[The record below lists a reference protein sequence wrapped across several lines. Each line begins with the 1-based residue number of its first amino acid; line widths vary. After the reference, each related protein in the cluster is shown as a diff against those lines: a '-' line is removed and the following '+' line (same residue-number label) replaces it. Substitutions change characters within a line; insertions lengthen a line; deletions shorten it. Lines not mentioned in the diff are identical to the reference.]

1 MIAVAGAPRSQTS
14 ASRALIAI
22 NGVRKQFRSRSGTV
36 IDALA
41 ETSLEVAP
49 NEFICI
55 VGPSGCGKSTLLR
68 MLAGLETISSGTIAI
83 DGVPVS
89 GARRDI
95 GLVFQSPVML
105 PWRTILKNV
114 LVPAE
119 VLKMNSAASRQRAH
133 ELLKLVGLDGFGDR
147 YPDELSGGM
156 RQRAAIARAL
166 MHDPNILLMD
176 EPFGAL
182 DALTREAMNLELL
195 RIWQASRK
203 TVILVTHSIEEAL
216 LLADRVAVFS
226 PRPGHIR
233 EIIDVPISRP
243 RSAAT
248 RTDPVFIQLADKLR
262 SYFEAKQIEGQNQN
276 EGTVV

>member
-1 MIAVAGAPRSQTS
+1 MCMEALLHTS
-14 ASRALIAI
+14 LR
-22 NGVRKQFRSRSGTV
+22 VDDKQFV
-36 IDALA
+36 
-41 ETSLEVAP
+41 
-49 NEFICI
+49 CI

-68 MLAGLETISSGTIAI
+68 MIAGLETASDGVIDI
-83 DGVPVS
+83 DGVPVT
-89 GARRDI
+89 GPRRDI

-119 VLKMNSAASRQRAH
+119 VLKLDPPAAKARAH
-133 ELLKLVGLDGFGDR
+133 ELLKLVGLEGFADR

-166 MHDPNILLMD
+166 MHDPKILLMD

-182 DALTREAMNLELL
+182 DALTRETMNLELL
-195 RIWQASRK
+195 RIWQASTK

-216 LLADRVAVFS
+216 LLSDKVAVFA
-226 PRPGHIR
+226 PRPGYVR
-233 EIIDVPISRP
+233 EMIEVPIERP

-248 RTDPVFIQLADKLR
+248 RSDPIFVRLAERLR
-262 SYFEAKQIEGQNQN
+262 GFFEVSPVA
-276 EGTVV
+276 GTA

>member
-1 MIAVAGAPRSQTS
+1 MNAMPRP
-14 ASRALIAI
+14 LIEVRE
-22 NGVRKQFRSRSGTV
+22 VRKEFRSRSGAFLE
-36 IDALA
+36 ALTN
-41 ETSLEVAP
+41 TSLSVQP
-49 NEFICI
+49 KQFICI

-68 MLAGLETISSGTIAI
+68 LIAGLESASSGAI
-83 DGVPVS
+83 LIDDKPVR
-89 GARRDI
+89 GPRRDI

-119 VLKMNSAASRQRAH
+119 VMKTSRTAARKRAH
-133 ELLKLVGLDGFGDR
+133 ELLDLVGLEGFADR

-195 RIWQASRK
+195 RIWQTSMK
-203 TVILVTHSIEEAL
+203 TVVLVTHSIEEAL
-216 LLADRVAVFS
+216 LLSDKVAVFA
-226 PRPGHIR
+226 PRPGYVR
-233 EIIDVPISRP
+233 EILDVPIARP
-243 RSAAT
+243 RTAAT
-248 RTDPVFIQLADKLR
+248 RSDPVFIQLAEKLR
-262 SYFEAKQIEGQNQN
+262 GHFALEGSA
-276 EGTVV
+276 

>member
-1 MIAVAGAPRSQTS
+1 MTRVDRP
-14 ASRALIAI
+14 LIDI
-22 NGVRKQFRSRSGTV
+22 RDVRKKFRSRSGV
-36 IDALA
+36 HLEALA
-41 ETSLEVAP
+41 GATLAVEEKQ
-49 NEFICI
+49 FICI

-68 MLAGLETISSGTIAI
+68 MIAGLETASAGVIEI
-83 DGVPVS
+83 DGIPVT
-89 GARRDI
+89 GPRRDI

-114 LVPAE
+114 MVPAE
-119 VLKMNSAASRQRAH
+119 VMKLNAAASRQRAH
-133 ELLKLVGLDGFGDR
+133 ELLTLVGLEGFGDR

-166 MHDPNILLMD
+166 MHNPRILLMD

-195 RIWQASRK
+195 RIWEASTK

-216 LLADRVAVFS
+216 LLSDKVAVFTH
-226 PRPGHIR
+226 RPGFVR
-233 EIIDVPISRP
+233 EVIEVPIPRP

-248 RTDPVFIQLADKLR
+248 RSDPVFIGLAERLR
-262 SYFEAKQIEGQNQN
+262 GHFVAEPIA
-276 EGTVV
+276 